1 MSVEIKNLVINVHV
15 SGASAEEKTAQAEE
29 LRSEIIEEC
38 REYINECIEKSR
50 ER

>member
-1 MSVEIKNLVINVHV
+1 MSVEIKNLVINVRV
-15 SGASAEEKTAQAEE
+15 AGASAEEKALQVEE